1 MFPSERLFWSE
12 LNPTELSGITVLVI
26 CLPTR
31 PRTEF
36 DLLTRAKSEIIEKL
50 TVLCSM
56 VRLATTYN
64 FPAFR
69 MAFPYLL

>member
-1 MFPSERLFWSE
+1 MFPSETLFWSE
-12 LNPTELSGITVLVI
+12 LNPTELVTVLVI
-26 CLPTR
+26 SLPTR

-36 DLLTRAKSEIIEKL
+36 DLLTRAKSEIIEKP

-56 VRLATTYN
+56 VRVATTYN